1 LTDCALC
8 RFEGYILFVCAT
20 VRFAMSA
27 KTIFHSATPAA
38 KLATRAKSGKRV
50 AVVVK
55 AEPAKPAAEPEPE
68 RKGESLEA
76 LRRKEG
82 VRAGLIRLARRLTR
96 DALQHIEH
104 PKSLDRT
111 EDIHQVRVQCKR
123 LRALLRLLKPVSD
136 RKALEQ
142 ENARIRDAAR
152 ALSAFRDAF
161 VAGETL
167 KRVFDDTAPR
177 RVQDAAVLLGVKHG
191 GLKRKRDL
199 DASFE
204 NAGRDL
210 REMVATLRQLQVPVR
225 GWEAVAPGLE
235 RSYRRAQTSYLKC
248 RKHHAEQLAECFHEW
263 RKRVKDLAY
272 QLEFLDNVEPTVLRF
287 LRKEFRRLG
296 TMLGDDH
303 DYVMFAQ
310 QVRERER
317 HYEHLATFHPVRK
330 RLRRRL
336 KELRAK
342 EFALATP
349 LFAENPE
356 MWIARQAGL
365 WLRWKN
371 PRLAAVEAHTEEA
384 AKAKPEAL
392 EVPLAPDSALAPV
405 KAELA
410 GDGEGKKRGRSGGK
424 RVG

>member
-1 LTDCALC
+1 
-8 RFEGYILFVCAT
+8 
-20 VRFAMSA
+20 MSA
-27 KTIFHSATPAA
+27 KTNQRSPTP
-38 KLATRAKSGKRV
+38 RAKAARRLKVRQG
-50 AVVVK
+50 AAIVVTP
-55 AEPAKPAAEPEPE
+55 EPAKLPVEPEPA
-68 RKGESLEA
+68 GETLEA

-82 VRAGLIRLARRLTR
+82 VRAGLLRLARRLTR

-104 PKSLDRT
+104 PKSVLDRT
-111 EDIHQVRVQCKR
+111 EDIHQVRVLCKR

-136 RKALEQ
+136 RKALAQ
-142 ENARIRDAAR
+142 ENARIRNAAR
-152 ALSAFRDAF
+152 ALSEFRDAF

-199 DASFE
+199 VVSFE
-204 NAGRDL
+204 NAARDL
-210 REMVATLRQLQVPVR
+210 REMLTTVRRLPVQAR

-235 RSYRRAQTSYLKC
+235 RSYTKAQASYLKC
-248 RKHHAEQLAECFHEW
+248 RKHQTEQLAECFHDW

-272 QLEFLDNVEPTVLRF
+272 QLEFLDNVELTVLRHI
-287 LRKEFRRLG
+287 RKEFRRLG

-303 DYVMFAQ
+303 DYVVFAQ

-349 LFAENPE
+349 LFAESPE
-356 MWIARQAGL
+356 MWIARLAGL

-371 PRLAAVEAHTEEA
+371 PKLAAVEARTEEV
-384 AKAKPEAL
+384 AKAKPETL
-392 EVPLAPDSALAPV
+392 EMPLAPVPAPPRITPQS
-405 KAELA
+405 
-410 GDGEGKKRGRSGGK
+410 DGVGKKRAGRGKPGG
-424 RVG
+424 

>member
-1 LTDCALC
+1 MPAKTQSDS
-8 RFEGYILFVCAT
+8 AT
-20 VRFAMSA
+20 ARTKAAPSA
-27 KTIFHSATPAA
+27 KAA
-38 KLATRAKSGKRV
+38 RRAKAGKRV
-50 AVVVK
+50 AIVVK
-55 AEPAKPAAEPEPE
+55 PEAVTLPEEPEPE

-76 LRRKEG
+76 LRLKEG
-82 VRAGLIRLARRLTR
+82 VRAGLMRLARRLTR

-104 PKSLDRT
+104 PKNLDRT

-136 RKALEQ
+136 RKALDQ

-204 NAGRDL
+204 NAARDL
-210 REMVATLRQLQVPVR
+210 REMVATLRRLPVRAR

-303 DYVMFAQ
+303 DYVMFAE

-371 PRLAAVEAHTEEA
+371 PRLAAVEAQTEA
-384 AKAKPEAL
+384 AAKEKPEVL
-392 EVPLAPDSALAPV
+392 EMPLAPEPESAAV
-405 KAELA
+405 KAEA
-410 GDGEGKKRGRSGGK
+410 EIASDGEGKKRGRGK
-424 RVG
+424 RAG